1 MRKYLDLYQPYL
13 RINRSRKFIFLIKFI
28 GLILIIHKMRYLLV
42 SFYDERRYLVT
53 FSFIFGGPQIQ
64 IFAIYPRSLRWV
76 RIFSNPSFVN
86 ITFRSSFTLNDESSL
101 SLRVSFSWPFDVR
114 NLSWWK
120 VIGWTSSRLLNAAMS
135 SKLKAVKGL
144 LFSKGVIVLIY

>member
-1 MRKYLDLYQPYL
+1 M
-13 RINRSRKFIFLIKFI
+13 IKLI

-42 SFYDERRYLVT
+42 SFYDERRYLVK

-64 IFAIYPRSLRWV
+64 IFAIYPRSPRCII
-76 RIFSNPSFVN
+76 IFSNPSFVN
-86 ITFRSSFTLNDESSL
+86 ITFRSSFTLSDESSL
-101 SLRVSFSWPFDVR
+101 SLRVSLSWLFAVR

-120 VIGWTSSRLLNAAMS
+120 VIGWTSSRLLKAAMS
-135 SKLKAVKGL
+135 SKLKVVKGW